1 MFASDA
7 KSAVGDEWFRNRF
20 RPSLGAFGGKIQHQ
34 MSETFSAKLDLVLK
48 ALSISR
54 GRLAADLGV
63 DKSVVGRWVTG
74 AVKPSSH
81 NLSSLTALIAG
92 RVAGFKT
99 LDWDRSFADLANQMG
114 ADPSA
119 LPGLESHGPPGLP
132 LAIAEHILA
141 TTQLR
146 GAAYEGFFRSTRP
159 YVLQPGRFV
168 HDHAMVRLDP
178 TGYLR
183 LRMGTGGTVVEGWLL
198 TLHNQL
204 FTIAADVT
212 SGALLFGIFY
222 GVATPR
228 ADVIDGVM
236 LGPALD
242 VARTPTACGI
252 VFERVGDL
260 TDDPEADDQ
269 RFEELTALNPV
280 APDGSISEAM
290 RRHLLRD
297 IGPEQHALGGDMLLR
312 LPLSRSLSRGP
323 GYREQDGP
331 SD

>member
-1 MFASDA
+1 
-7 KSAVGDEWFRNRF
+7 
-20 RPSLGAFGGKIQHQ
+20 
-34 MSETFSAKLDLVLK
+34 MSETFSAKLELVLK

-92 RVAGFKT
+92 RVPGFKT
-99 LDWDRSFADLANQMG
+99 LDWDRSFADLASLMG

-119 LPGLESHGPPGLP
+119 VPSLGPGAPGLP
-132 LAIAEHILA
+132 LAIADHILA
-141 TTQLR
+141 TTSLR

-168 HDHAMVRLDP
+168 HDYAMVRRDP
-178 TGYLR
+178 TGYLH
-183 LRMGTGGTVVEGWLL
+183 LRMGTGGTVVEGWVL

-212 SGALLFGIFY
+212 SGAMLFGIFY

-228 ADVIDGVM
+228 ADVIDGLM

-242 VARTPTACGI
+242 VARTPTACAI
-252 VFERVGDL
+252 IFERIGDL
-260 TDDPEADDQ
+260 TDDPVADDR
-269 RFEELTALNPV
+269 RFETLSRIDPV
-280 APDGSISEAM
+280 APEGSISDEM
-290 RRHLLRD
+290 RDHLLRD
-297 IGPEQHALGGDMLLR
+297 IGPEQSALGGDMLLR
-312 LPLSRSLSRGP
+312 LPLERSRSRGP
-323 GYREQDGP
+323 GYQEGRKPD
-331 SD
+331 